1 MVILC
6 NQMVEATRTAYVFP
20 GQGAQY
26 AGMGKELYEFSPKA
40 REIFEKA
47 NEITGLDLADICF
60 NGPQEKL
67 NQTIPSQLGILT
79 VSIAALRILSP
90 ALNPEVVAGLSLGEY
105 SALVAAGSLSV
116 EDSFML
122 VKKRAEFMKEASLK
136 NPGGML
142 AIIGLSRKDLTQIC
156 QSTNAQIANLNC
168 PNQVIISGT
177 HSQIEKAAELSL
189 AKGAKKIVALKVEGP
204 FHSRLMDDAAKKLD
218 GVLAETKILP
228 PRIPIVANVTANYE
242 DSPEAIK
249 QNLSNQVNHNTLW
262 EDSIRKIVSRGIKTF
277 IEIGP
282 GKVLKGLLR
291 RIDKDLEVYNVEKP
305 ADLDKLTLR

>member
-1 MVILC
+1 
-6 NQMVEATRTAYVFP
+6 MVEMARAAYIFP

-26 AGMGKELYEFSPKA
+26 VGMGKELYEASPKA
-40 REIFEKA
+40 REIFKKA
-47 NEITGLDLADICF
+47 DEITGLDLTNICF

-67 NQTIPSQLGILT
+67 DQTILSQLGILT
-79 VSIAALRILSP
+79 VSIAALKLLPP
-90 ALNPEVVAGLSLGEY
+90 ATSPEVVAGLSLGEY

-116 EDSFML
+116 EDSFTL

-142 AIIGLSRKDLTQIC
+142 AIIGLSRKEVTQVC

-177 HSQIEKAAELSL
+177 NLEIKKAAEASL
-189 AKGAKKIVALKVEGP
+189 EKGAKKIVALKVEGP
-204 FHSRLMDDAAKKLD
+204 FHSRLMDNAAKKLE
-218 GVLAETKILP
+218 GVLAGIKISP
-228 PRIPIVANVTANYE
+228 PRVPIVANVTADYE
-242 DSPEAIK
+242 DSPETIK
-249 QNLSNQVNHNTLW
+249 QNLIDQVNHNTLW
-262 EDSIRKIVSRGIKTF
+262 EDSVKRIASRGIKTF

-291 RIDKDLEVYNVEKP
+291 RINKDLEAYNIEKP
-305 ADLDKLTLR
+305 ADLNKLT